1 MCRDNPDAPKKGKGG
16 LNSITIT
23 SLPTTRYEE
32 KLFQDNTNLGTTSTM
47 LNSGSSVNIV
57 SMETAN
63 RLKIRY
69 QPHND
74 MTTLSAANG
83 GRINVVGTTNIEIQM
98 KLDEP
103 SQTIELLISD
113 NLQTTDIILAW
124 FTMKK
129 QGVLSDGGLMPCQD
143 QIHSMFSLEPTR
155 FEIPEANR
163 EFLKNLPP
171 QRTYIDID
179 TQSLDWEGESKKLGS
194 TIREDLIQDFKI
206 AFKSKGDHTPS
217 FAVIPPVEITM
228 NEGAKPV
235 F

>member
-63 RLKIRY
+63 KLKIRY

-129 QGVLSDGGLMPCQD
+129 QGVLSDGGLMP
-143 QIHSMFSLEPTR
+143 
-155 FEIPEANR
+155 
-163 EFLKNLPP
+163 
-171 QRTYIDID
+171 
-179 TQSLDWEGESKKLGS
+179 
-194 TIREDLIQDFKI
+194 
-206 AFKSKGDHTPS
+206 
-217 FAVIPPVEITM
+217 
-228 NEGAKPV
+228 
-235 F
+235 